1 MYIIYFYEESSKI
14 LFFIMTKYNFKVLLL
29 GAPAVGKTSILH
41 RFVKNLFSY
50 DYITSIGINYLT
62 KEIKLEPKN
71 IAKLVIW
78 DIAGQEKFRFLRK
91 EFYSGANGA
100 LVIFDLTRLKTYEAI
115 DDWLSEM
122 FEILKK
128 DIPIVIIGNKLDLIK
143 EINRPIDDEV
153 VKDYAVKKN
162 SIFIE
167 TSAKTGEN
175 VENAFKN
182 LALLM
187 IKYISK

>member
-1 MYIIYFYEESSKI
+1 
-14 LFFIMTKYNFKVLLL
+14 MTKYSFKVLLL

-71 IAKLVIW
+71 VAKLVIW

-100 LVIFDLTRLKTYEAI
+100 LIIFDLTRVKTYEAI
-115 DDWLSEM
+115 DEWLSEM

-143 EINRPIDDEV
+143 EINRLIDDEV
-153 VKDYAVKKN
+153 VKDYAEKKN

-175 VENAFKN
+175 VENAFKK

-187 IKYISK
+187 IKYISKQKR